1 MPTYTEYD
9 SDESTDEEIILLYQN
24 GQREAFKGL
33 INRYTS
39 PLYNFIARIADRNN
53 ASDIVQEIFIK
64 VWKNINDFDSN
75 KASFKTWIFTIA
87 RNTATDFL
95 RKKKILSFSDIEN
108 NSDKDE
114 KAFNKS
120 FSENIPDENLLPD
133 EILQKL
139 EDNELLNETLKKLHP
154 DYREVLILHYQEEMT
169 FNEIGKVTNKNLNT
183 VKSQHRRAILELRKM
198 LSQ

>member
-1 MPTYTEYD
+1 MSTDEKHD
-9 SDESTDEEIILLYQN
+9 SDESTDEEIILSYQN
-24 GQREAFKGL
+24 GQRDAFKGL

-64 VWKNINDFDSN
+64 VWKNINNFDAK

-87 RNTATDFL
+87 KNTATDFL

-108 NSDKDE
+108 KSDEDE
-114 KAFNKS
+114 NAFNRS

-139 EDNELLNETLKKLHP
+139 EDSELLNKILERLHP
-154 DYREVLILHYQEEMT
+154 DYKEVLILHYQEEMT
-169 FNEIGKVTNKNLNT
+169 FSEIGKILNKNLNT
-183 VKSQHRRAILELRKM
+183 VKSQHRRAILEMREM
-198 LSQ
+198 LKE